1 MSQRIVG
8 TFPRRVGCDSVMAGQ
23 LAEAADLGLDPSEVG
38 CSCQKVSGDDT
49 ESDFWDTT
57 GDEEDLFLIEG
68 FNPFKSIGRLTKKVT
83 RAVKSV
89 PVLGAPFKAADSVLH
104 STVVRKLQHTL
115 ANPWIS
121 TAFGPV
127 AITGNLL
134 LSTAKE
140 GPEGALR
147 VAKDELKNPVRQAA
161 IKAVAVVF
169 PPAAP
174 AAAMYEAA
182 NRVVQA
188 VDHKDPAE
196 AVKAVA
202 QIAATQ
208 ALAETGDADAIKGLD
223 MLKKAKAAYD
233 KLPKLPSTPTLI
245 PRTEVCGAKS
255 EEGRGVWLKTHTYMD
270 GPYMCMTIYSVANA
284 DTEVVNLKVDMR
296 PIIKQVAQYHKM
308 LHAAQGKPAHVGGL
322 FDSLQKVATNLGRAK
337 LAQQAFTATQT
348 IAAKARC
355 QVQTPKVPVSDLALT
370 AYAAARKG
378 VDAVDMNAKLKQGME
393 EAATHVSNYI
403 DLKNRMKKLAPPA
416 KAAMLKDPSVRQTI
430 LKGIGAK
437 FSIANFVKQGGTERA
452 KAIRANATQAA
463 KQFAHLSASL
473 QSPDPKV
480 RSDAQTMAKVVSIA
494 AKTRA
499 KTQQTVQKHQAG
511 QAGLVFDSK
520 GRKLHRGLRFHKST
534 PKKGQATQVFVPE
547 KGPIQTGVFQKVAGA
562 SHSAYTNR
570 LRNRL
575 KKIHQ
580 LAIISGV
587 SVPELIGMM
596 PEFVGME
603 PVHVG
608 RSSHPHYS
616 KALRRRLMACRAD
629 CETNLVGEAVEEGL
643 VGRCPLA

>member
-23 LAEAADLGLDPSEVG
+23 LAEAADLGLNPSEVG
-38 CSCQKVSGDDT
+38 CDCQKVGGDT

-57 GDEEDLFLIEG
+57 GDEEDLLLIEG

-83 RAVKSV
+83 RAIKKV
-89 PVLGAPFKAADSVLH
+89 PVLGAPLKAADHVLH
-104 STVVRKLQHTL
+104 GKVVGILQKVLSNPVVSTIWGPIVVPAHLVL
-115 ANPWIS
+115 A
-121 TAFGPV
+121 
-127 AITGNLL
+127 
-134 LSTAKE
+134 TAKE
-140 GPEGALR
+140 GPQGALR
-147 VAKDELKNPVRQAA
+147 VAKEELNNPVRQAA
-161 IKAVAVVF
+161 VKAIAVVF
-169 PPAAP
+169 PPALP
-174 AAAMYEAA
+174 AAAALETA
-182 NRVVQA
+182 NRVVHA
-188 VDHKDPAE
+188 LHGKDAGE
-196 AVKAVA
+196 VAKSVA
-202 QIAATQ
+202 QVAVTEAMAQ
-208 ALAETGDADAIKGLD
+208 AGHPEAIKG
-223 MLKKAKAAYD
+223 MEYLKQAKKMYD
-233 KLPKLPSTPTLI
+233 ALPKDALTPSLA

-255 EEGRGVWLKTHTYMD
+255 DEGRGVWLKTHTYME

-284 DTEVVNLKVDMR
+284 DAEVVNLKVDMR
-296 PIIKQVAQYHKM
+296 PILKQVAEYHKL
-308 LHAAQGKPAHVGGL
+308 LHAHGAPQVSGL
-322 FDSLQKVATNLGRAK
+322 FDSLQKAATTLGRAK
-337 LAQQAFTATQT
+337 LAQQAFVATQG

-355 QVQTPKVPVSDLALT
+355 QVQTPRVPVSDLALT

-378 VDAVDMNAKLKQGME
+378 VDAVDTNAKLKQSME
-393 EAATHVSNYI
+393 QAATHVSNYI
-403 DLKNRMKKLAPPA
+403 DLKKKLFAMKPPIR
-416 KAAMLKDPSVRQTI
+416 AAALKDPSVRQTI

-437 FSIANFVKQGGTERA
+437 FSIANFIKLGGTARA
-452 KAIRANATQAA
+452 KVIRANATQAA
-463 KQFAHLSASL
+463 KQFANLSAAM
-473 QSPDPKV
+473 QSSDPRV
-480 RSDAQTMAKVVSIA
+480 RADAKTMAKVVTIA

-499 KTQQTVQKHQAG
+499 KTQQTVQRHQAG

-520 GRKLHRGLRFHKST
+520 GRKLHKGMRFHKST

-562 SHSAYTNR
+562 THSRYTAR

-575 KKIHQ
+575 QKIHK
-580 LAIISGV
+580 LAVISGM